1 MKPIV
6 QGRGGTVKWG
16 AWGIF
21 SEKSVFSLDN
31 SASYMVFYALL
42 IRWRLNLKEDLMY
55 AVITTGGKQYKVSPG
70 DVVRVESL
78 DAKKGDIVEIK
89 DVLMISDGDKMSVG
103 KPKLDSAKVTA
114 EVVEQDRGVKLLIFK
129 HRRRKGYRNTNG
141 HRQNYTAIKVKEI
154 IA

>member
-1 MKPIV
+1 
-6 QGRGGTVKWG
+6 
-16 AWGIF
+16 
-21 SEKSVFSLDN
+21 
-31 SASYMVFYALL
+31 
-42 IRWRLNLKEDLMY
+42 MY

-78 DAKKGDIVEIK
+78 DAKKGDIIEIK

-114 EVVEQDRGVKLLIFK
+114 EVVDQDRGEKLLIFK
-129 HRRRKGYRNTNG
+129 HRRRKGFRKTNG